1 MAIAVSWVEYDSDNP
16 ALEKSPFKHDLP
28 FLNMG
33 VYHVN
38 SWSEANN
45 LTDVKKFV
53 VGLRIQGSAA
63 ENIKI
68 WMDGDRFDCYLQ
80 NSNQPVIRQ
89 NHQSRNYIF
98 KVTDLDDA
106 TMGWF
111 KPCLTATTSNMD
123 DTTYDNGTV
132 GVGATIT
139 SNDLV
144 VVDEVGGITIAAGDR
159 ILVKDQTDK
168 TQNGIYVVTS
178 IGVDAVS
185 PWVWTRA
192 VDLNQSDEITP
203 TMRVLVTYA
212 GAGDEYYGLHTIV
225 ASPYVMGT
233 TEIYWAKQ
241 PRASVRLNDC
251 RVATNGEL
259 IGGFSAGVFTA
270 APSTIDGVNLEIY
283 DRILVKDQSSEEEN
297 GVYYVD
303 SVGTGVNGIWIRVAE
318 FKSSDE
324 LTNQLSVNIAEGTA
338 NNGKLFLINLGIN
351 TPPFTIDTT
360 TFTWDEYI
368 PLTVYNNHAKT
379 WNDLGM
385 VKDAS
390 MNIGDASLT
399 INKDSYSHRVGFAM
413 YVPSGEPN
421 QNLRNIHLMA
431 EFDTPDE

>member
-1 MAIAVSWVEYDSDNP
+1 MAIAVSWVEYDSSNP

-28 FLNMG
+28 FLDMG

-38 SWSEANN
+38 SWSKANN
-45 LTDVKKFV
+45 LTDVRKFV

-80 NSNQPVIRQ
+80 GSNQPEIRQ
-89 NHQSRNYIF
+89 NHQDRNYIF

-139 SNDLV
+139 SDDLV

-192 VDLNQSDEITP
+192 VDLNQSDEIAP
-203 TMRVLVTYA
+203 TMRVLVTYD

-259 IGGFSAGVFTA
+259 IGSFSAGVFTA
-270 APSTIDGVNLEIY
+270 APSAIDDVDLKIY

-297 GVYYVD
+297 GVYFVD
-303 SVGTGVNGIWIRVAE
+303 SVGTGANGIWVRVVE

-324 LTNQLSVNIAEGTA
+324 LTTQLSVNVVEGTA
-338 NNGKLFLINLGIN
+338 NNGKLFLINLGVN

-360 TFTWDEYI
+360 TLTWDEYT
-368 PLTVYNNHAKT
+368 PLTVYGNHAKT

-385 VKDAS
+385 IKDAS
-390 MNIGDASLT
+390 MNIGDASITL
-399 INKDSYSHRVGFAM
+399 NKDSYSHRVGFAM